1 MKIDII
7 WSINDALKEKLLEDS
22 SIVAK
27 FATVQKNI
35 LKSNEI
41 KRNSYHNEVNISF
54 LGKFK

>member
-1 MKIDII
+1 MRIKKKNLDR
-7 WSINDALKEKLLEDS
+7 S

-41 KRNSYHNEVNISF
+41 KRNSYHNEVNLSF